1 MAALIER
8 VFQAQAAKVDQLTIH
23 GFERLD
29 PVRVYLEEKTGKSY
43 IAGRLTV
50 TCYGMAWSC
59 AWSNMGS
66 SLIDFLL
73 GADEGYIVDYLIC
86 ARAGIA
92 TNQRRLAKEREY
104 LARIV
109 KAMKAGM
116 RKEYRNEQ
124 T

>member
-1 MAALIER
+1 MAALSSMQVIAKSVRQIEIKD
-8 VFQAQAAKVDQLTIH
+8 FD
-23 GFERLD
+23 ERLD
-29 PVRVYLEEKTGKSY
+29 PVRVYMEEALIDGKNT
-43 IAGRLTV
+43 GRLTV
-50 TCYGMAWSC
+50 TCYGMAWTCFWAS
-59 AWSNMGS
+59 MGS
-66 SLIDFLL
+66 GLIDFVL
-73 GADEGYIVDYLIC
+73 GADEGYIADYLIN

-116 RKEYRNEQ
+116 KKEYRNEQ